1 MQAGFSYFD
10 KNTPVR
16 AIRSL
21 FDQYDANK
29 NGKLEQEEMSNFL
42 ERDLGLRPDQ
52 SNVYSLL
59 VDKDGDQTISFDE
72 FLAWMRSGER
82 FEHINDSW
90 KFEIMCSAVE
100 YFKKYDVD
108 NNNTLDKDEFTTLT
122 KSLGFGDAESEEVFD
137 KVDQFRNG
145 QLSFWQFAK
154 WLNWLP
160 IEI

>member
-10 KNTPVR
+10 KNAPLL

-21 FDQYDANK
+21 FDQYDANR

-90 KFEIMCSAVE
+90 KFSMICKAFDC
-100 YFKKYDVD
+100 FKRHDLN
-108 NNNTLDKDEFTTLT
+108 NNNTLEKDEFKSLT
-122 KSLGFGDAESEEVFD
+122 KSLGYEDVESEEVFHE
-137 KVDQFRNG
+137 VDTSGNG
-145 QLSFWQFAK
+145 KLSFWEFTK
-154 WLNWLP
+154 WLDWIP
-160 IEI
+160 IGF